1 MHIILQYSYEDLLNL
16 VQASSMELQTAL
28 QKLQACQIEG
38 KTDYCTDILTKMYV
52 LQTCQIEK

>member
-38 KTDYCTDILTKMYV
+38 KTNYCTNILT
-52 LQTCQIEK
+52 